1 VLTVA
6 YTLLVRRVV
15 DGMNEGDDD
24 ERERG
29 IE

>member
-6 YTLLVRRVV
+6 YTLLMSRVV

-24 ERERG
+24 GKRERK
-29 IE
+29 